1 MSLFFGHL
9 GRKKPGSSTAES
21 EVLLNEAAFERAA
34 AGERMRVDRN
44 HSVLTMLAISP
55 PHREAG
61 KPDPLGL
68 LLRVLEGR
76 LRLTDTPGRLRDG
89 RIGVLLPDTGAPGA
103 WKVAADI
110 CDVYAPGHARPV
122 IEVLVYPDQHEPHQG
137 DKREERETTCVPPV
151 GEPREGELVATAMTV
166 AASDPFD
173 GVFAVTTPTW
183 KRAIDIVGASCG
195 LVLAAPLIGAAA
207 LAIRI
212 TTPGDVFFRQERE
225 GLGGRKF
232 RICKLRTMRHDAE
245 SYKDRLRRRSAQD
258 GPAFKMRRDPRVTPV
273 GRILR
278 QTSIDELPQ
287 LWNVLRG
294 EMSLVGP
301 RPLPVDESR
310 ACTPW
315 QRRRLSVTPG
325 ITCIWQVHGRS
336 VVRFDEWVRMDLRYV
351 EERSF
356 WNDLKLLL
364 QTGPAVVFSRGPR

>member
-1 MSLFFGHL
+1 MSIL
-9 GRKKPGSSTAES
+9 GQMRWRRPASTCAES
-21 EVLLNEAAFERAA
+21 DFLLSVPAFERAA

-44 HSVLTMLAISP
+44 GSVLAMLAIAP
-55 PHREAG
+55 PKRGAG
-61 KPDPLGL
+61 QPDPLPL

-76 LRLTDTPGRLRDG
+76 LRLTDTPGRLKDG

-110 CDVYAPGHARPV
+110 CDVYAPGHPRPEC
-122 IEVLVYPDQHEPHQG
+122 EVLVYPDRRGPDEQNRKEVQDSSGASSLKEPN
-137 DKREERETTCVPPV
+137 
-151 GEPREGELVATAMTV
+151 EPNLI
-166 AASDPFD
+166 ASSMSSDACDRFD
-173 GVFAVTTPTW
+173 RVFARATPAW

-195 LVLAAPLIGAAA
+195 LMLAAPIIGAAA
-207 LAIRI
+207 LAIRV
-212 TTPGDVFFRQERE
+212 TTPGEVFFRQERE
-225 GLGGRKF
+225 GLGGRRF

-245 SYKDRLRRRSAQD
+245 SYKDRLRRRSTQD
-258 GPAFKMRRDPRVTPV
+258 GPAFKMRRDPRVTPI

-301 RPLPVDESR
+301 RPLPVDESL
-310 ACTPW
+310 ACRPW
-315 QRRRLSVTPG
+315 QRRRLMVTPG

-336 VVRFDEWVRMDLRYV
+336 VVRFDEWVRMDLQYAQRY
-351 EERSF
+351 SF

-364 QTGPAVVFSRGPR
+364 QTGPAVIFTRGPR